1 MTPDSPRQTV
11 GHAQRLAAA
20 AGLGRVDTVR
30 QLAGGRNNRV
40 YRLDLAGPGRPPVL
54 MKAYFRSADDP
65 RDRLHHEFAFS
76 RFAWDRGIDHIPQ
89 PLHCDDPHGL
99 ALYRFAPGSMLA
111 PGTVTE
117 DHVDQA
123 LQLFIALNRYRDH
136 PDATGLPDASEA
148 CFTDA
153 RHVELI
159 GERVARLDAISD
171 PAAAAFVADELR
183 PRWDELRQSVSNT
196 DNASLPGAEAGAV
209 RCLSPSDFGFHNALA
224 DEDGRLTFHD
234 FEYAGWDDPAKLIG
248 DFFHQP
254 RRPAPLSALP
264 AFVSG
269 VTAALDLG
277 AEHAARF
284 RRLLPLFGVKWACIV
299 LNPLLPVGAKRR
311 SFAGVNHPADD
322 LINRA
327 RWVLNR
333 TNFLPEP

>member
-20 AGLGRVDTVR
+20 AELGRVDTVR

-40 YRLDLAGPGRPPVL
+40 YRLDLAEPGRPPVL
-54 MKAYFRSADDP
+54 MKAYFRSPDDP
-65 RDRLHHEFAFS
+65 RDRLHHEYAFS
-76 RFAWDRGIDHIPQ
+76 RFAWDRGIERIPQ
-89 PLHCDDPHGL
+89 PLHRDDPHGL
-99 ALYRFAPGSMLA
+99 ALYHFAPGAMLP

-117 DHVDQA
+117 NHVDQA
-123 LQLFIALNRYRDH
+123 LHLFTELNRHREH
-136 PDATGLPDASEA
+136 PDAASLPDASEA

-153 RHVELI
+153 RHIELI
-159 GERVARLDAISD
+159 ADRVARLDAITE
-171 PAAAAFVADELR
+171 PTAAAFVNDELR
-183 PRWDELRQSVSNT
+183 PRWDELLAELHNAPVSE
-196 DNASLPGAEAGAV
+196 LPGAGV

-224 DEDGRLTFHD
+224 DDAGRLTFHD

-264 AFVSG
+264 VFVTG
-269 VTAALDLG
+269 VVKALSLDD
-277 AEHAARF
+277 EHDARF

-299 LNPLLPVGAKRR
+299 LNPLLPAGAERR
-311 SFAGVNHPADD
+311 SFAGVKHPADD
-322 LINRA
+322 LVKRA

-333 TNFLPEP
+333 TVHLSN